1 METCRGIILNTV
13 PFSDTQKIIH
23 LYAKEKGYLSMLSP
37 SSVFKRKNAPL
48 HLLQITEVEYLENPK
63 GGLHKLKSAAPL
75 VQLPALYFDVVKMNI
90 ILLWGEILSRLLR
103 NEGPNEPLFDFI
115 TRSVE
120 YLNASEG
127 DTANFNLYFLYR
139 LTAPLGYRINT
150 DTWQPGALFNP
161 HDGCFHLPGT
171 TANTI
176 SPPSPSTATHATS
189 SSTPSSPTTA
199 STSAPTSTSKA
210 STSSAKSSPDPY
222 HSSRSSTTRSHRKP
236 FSSSST
242 AFTTRAR

>member
-176 SPPSPSTATHATS
+176 SGPNTARIIHRLCTCQ
-189 SSTPSSPTTA
+189 TA
-199 STSAPTSTSKA
+199 DLAAIPLNRDARNILLDTVLAYYRIHLGA
-210 STSSAKSSPDPY
+210 NFNLKSLNIL
-222 HSSRSSTTRSHRKP
+222 REI
-236 FSSSST
+236 FS
-242 AFTTRAR
+242 